1 MRKLSLA
8 SPRAITAAFFYVKM
22 AEWLWKVIRLS
33 PPELKFVLRLHIE
46 GSGGA
51 IITANWLSPTLNLP
65 KQRWLIT
72 VPILSPLNNECG

>member
-46 GSGGA
+46 ESGGV
-51 IITANWLSPTLNLP
+51 INTTKWLLSPTLNLP
-65 KQRWLIT
+65 KM
-72 VPILSPLNNECG
+72 VNNGSRFESLE

>member
-46 GSGGA
+46 ESGGV
-51 IITANWLSPTLNLP
+51 IITTKWLPSPTLNLP
-65 KQRWLIT
+65 KM
-72 VPILSPLNNECG
+72 VNNGSRFESLE

>member
-46 GSGGA
+46 GSGGV
-51 IITANWLSPTLNLP
+51 IITTKWLLSPTLNLP
-65 KQRWLIT
+65 KMVNNGSR
-72 VPILSPLNNECG
+72 LNKECG